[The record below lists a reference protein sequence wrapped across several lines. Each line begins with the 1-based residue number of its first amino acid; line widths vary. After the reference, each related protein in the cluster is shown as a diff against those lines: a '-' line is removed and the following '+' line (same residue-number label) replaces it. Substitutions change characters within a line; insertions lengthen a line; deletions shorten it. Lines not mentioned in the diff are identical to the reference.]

1 MVTGPRKGEIEI
13 LAWLVGR
20 AAVSANVL
28 VICGSVMFFHT
39 PILREGLRGFVPGRE
54 GLPVR
59 ASA

>member
-28 VICGSVMFFHT
+28 VICGSVVFFHT
-39 PILREGLRGFVPGRE
+39 PYSEGGVE
-54 GLPVR
+54 GIR
-59 ASA
+59 AG